1 MMVFKIFDM
10 CKISAC
16 GLIFAVLTV
25 LNGCVTLAKTPLGS
39 AVESGDVNSVK
50 ELLAKGS
57 NACEVQDY
65 GLPAFGLAATYDL
78 TIFPLDIK
86 YRNCSDELYKV
97 MLDNA
102 YETLNKGGNCPQ
114 LLDYAAGAGCNDI
127 VRGLLEKGYDP
138 NAKSGYGNALGH
150 AAFHGHISTVEIL
163 LNKGADLNSAIT
175 SLKDIASKQLS
186 VGLSEPLNRK
196 THDKANQA
204 VKMLVGLKPIQ
215 EGWSYYKKG
224 NYAEAIN
231 AFNRALEVNPRNGN
245 VLDGLGWAHYYRGNF
260 NEAIS
265 YFNKV
270 LEYIEPN
277 NKALLYDA
285 LLGKTFSYLGVGDGE
300 TAISIEK
307 KRKETNPDYNP
318 AYNLSLIYYL
328 LGDKEKAWEYRGG
341 RGMVGLQVK
350 DYNKGLIRG
359 VEAVRIV
366 EGGPA
371 AKAGLLVGDIIL
383 KLDGAHVS
391 DIKDFVNKAAKLMPR
406 TTTVVRVL
414 REGLERDMSLS
425 VASAETLMEEN
436 PLIAPIIAKKKG
448 KAETAAKQS
457 YEVSSVIEPAAT
469 GELPPSRSDTY
480 AVVVGIDYKG
490 RQDIPNLQ
498 YASQDAKRVYDVLT
512 DPKYGGVPKEN
523 SVLLLNEK
531 ATRSE
536 MISAL
541 RKIKNWDG
549 YVYVYFSGHGAPKTK
564 DDKILDGFLV
574 PYDAAIA
581 DAETMEDTSIK
592 VSYLRDLMSGSQ
604 SKGLLVALDACF
616 TGGGKSIVP
625 KGGKPLVGM
634 MASSDLFK
642 SAGTGKVMITS
653 SAANQQSWED
663 ETELKSGIFSH
674 YFLEALRGK
683 GGKDVWVKVDELAD
697 YIKENVPKA
706 ARKFKGADQT
716 PHVSGKG
723 DFAVTRNWERSKVAD
738 IDIARNKLKAVFE
751 KGIITAEQLSKAM
764 DEMKSSKKSK
774 TLEAFLEG
782 KIDEKK
788 FGELY

>member
-1 MMVFKIFDM
+1 MMVFKFFDR
-10 CKISAC
+10 CKISTC
-16 GLIFAVLTV
+16 GLIFAVLIV

-39 AVESGDVNSVK
+39 AVEGGDLNAVR

-86 YRNCSDELYKV
+86 YRMCSDELYKV
-97 MLDNA
+97 MLENA

-127 VRGLLEKGYDP
+127 VSGLLEKGHNP

-150 AAFHGHISTVEIL
+150 AAFHGHTETVNIL

-175 SLKDIASKQLS
+175 TLKDLASKQLS

-224 NYAEAIN
+224 NYDEAIS
-231 AFNRALEVNPRNGN
+231 AFSRALEVNLQNGN
-245 VLDGLGWAHYYRGNF
+245 VLAWRGWSQYYKGSF

-265 YFNKV
+265 DFNKA
-270 LEYIEPN
+270 LEHIEPN
-277 NKALLYDA
+277 NKNLVQDTLIGKALA
-285 LLGKTFSYLGVGDGE
+285 YLGLGDGE
-300 TAISIEK
+300 TAVSMVK
-307 KRKETNPDYNP
+307 KIKETNLDYNP

-341 RGMVGLQVK
+341 RGMVGLQVR
-350 DYNKGLIRG
+350 DYNKGIIKG
-359 VEAVRIV
+359 VEAVKII

-371 AKAGLLVGDIIL
+371 AKAGLLVGDIIF

-391 DIKDFVNKAAKLMPR
+391 DIKDFVNKAATLMPR

-414 REGLERDMSLS
+414 REGLERDISLT

-436 PLIAPIIAKKKG
+436 PLIAPIIAKKRG
-448 KAETAAKQS
+448 KSETAVKQT
-457 YEVSSVIEPAAT
+457 YEVPSIFEPAAS
-469 GELPPSRSDTY
+469 GELPPSRSDTF
-480 AVVVGIDYKG
+480 AIVVGIDYKG
-490 RQDIPNLQ
+490 RQDIPSLQ
-498 YASQDAKRVYDVLT
+498 YASQDAKRVYEVLT
-512 DPKYGGVPKEN
+512 NPQYGGVPKEN
-523 SVLLLNEK
+523 AVLLLNEK

-574 PYDAAIA
+574 PYDVAIS

-592 VSYLRDLMSGSQ
+592 ISYLQDLMSGSQ
-604 SKGLLVALDACF
+604 AKGLLVALDACF

-674 YFLEALRGK
+674 YFLEGLRGK

-706 ARKFKGADQT
+706 ARKFKGAEQT
-716 PHVSGKG
+716 PYISGKG
-723 DFAVTRNWERSKVAD
+723 DFAVTRNWERAKVAD
-738 IDIARNKLKAVFE
+738 VEIARNKLKAVFE
-751 KGIITAEQLSKAM
+751 KGHITAEQLSKAM
-764 DEMKSSKKSK
+764 DEIKSQKKSK

>member
-1 MMVFKIFDM
+1 MK
-10 CKISAC
+10 KISAC
-16 GLIFAVLTV
+16 GLIFAVLIV

-39 AVESGDVNSVK
+39 AVEGGDLNTVK

-57 NACEVQDY
+57 NACEMQDY

-86 YRNCSDELYKV
+86 YRTCNDELYKV

-102 YETLNKGGNCPQ
+102 YDTLNKGGNCPQ
-114 LLDYAAGAGCNDI
+114 LLDYAAGAGCNNI
-127 VRGLLEKGYDP
+127 VSGLLEKGHNP

-150 AAFHGHISTVEIL
+150 AAFHGHIRTAEIL
-163 LNKGADLNSAIT
+163 LDKGADLNTAIT
-175 SLKDIASKQLS
+175 TLKDLASKQLS

-204 VKMLVGLKPIQ
+204 VKMLVELKPVQ
-215 EGWSYYKKG
+215 EGWSYYKKS
-224 NYAEAIN
+224 NYDEAIR

-245 VLDGLGWAHYYRGNF
+245 VLAGRGWSQYYKGSF

-265 YFNKV
+265 DFNNA
-270 LEYIEPN
+270 LEHIEPN
-277 NKALLYDA
+277 NKILLNDA
-285 LLGKTFSYLGVGDGE
+285 LIGKAFAYLGLGDGE
-300 TAISIEK
+300 TAVSIIIK
-307 KRKETNPDYNP
+307 IKETNADYNP

-341 RGMVGLQVK
+341 KGMVGIHVK
-350 DYNKGLIRG
+350 DYSKGMIRG
-359 VEAVRIV
+359 VEAVKIV

-371 AKAGLLVGDIIL
+371 ARAGILVGDIIL

-391 DIKDFVNKAAKLMPR
+391 DIKDFLNKAATLMPGTR
-406 TTTVVRVL
+406 AKIRVL
-414 REGLERDMSLS
+414 REGIEKDISLS
-425 VASAETLMEEN
+425 VASADVLMEEN

-448 KAETAAKQS
+448 KSETAFKQT
-457 YEVSSVIEPAAT
+457 YEVFSVTEPAAS
-469 GELPPSRSDTY
+469 GELPPLRSDTY
-480 AVVVGIDYKG
+480 AIVVGIDYKG

-498 YASQDAKRVYDVLT
+498 YASQDAKRVYDVLIN
-512 DPKYGGVPKEN
+512 PQYGGVPKEN
-523 SVLLLNEK
+523 SILLLNEK

-574 PYDAAIA
+574 PYDAAIV

-592 VSYLRDLMSGSQ
+592 ISYLRDLMSGSQ
-604 SKGLLVALDACF
+604 AKGLLVALDACF

-642 SAGTGKVMITS
+642 STGTGKVMFTS

-674 YFLEALRGK
+674 YFLEGLRGK
-683 GGKDVWVKVDELAD
+683 AGKDVWVKVDELAD

-706 ARKFKGADQT
+706 ARKFKGAEQT
-716 PHVSGKG
+716 PHISGNG
-723 DFAVTRNWERSKVAD
+723 DFAVTRNWERAKVAD
-738 IDIARNKLKAVFE
+738 VDIARNKLKVVFE
-751 KGIITAEQLSKAM
+751 KGHITAEQLSKAM
-764 DEMKSSKKSK
+764 DEIKSSKKSK